1 MEHEHKSTKNIKTAF
16 LLNLFFSIVEL
27 VGGIFT
33 NSISIISDSI
43 HDFGD
48 ATSILAA
55 WYLEKKSEKG
65 PDKNYTYGYARYSV
79 LGALITSAILLVGS
93 IVMLYNAIPRL
104 INPVYI
110 KYDGMIILGIFG
122 LVINGAGALVTAK
135 GERINEKAISLH
147 LLEDVLGWIAVFV
160 VSIVMKI
167 FNLPILDP
175 ILSIGIT
182 IYILYH
188 VFKNLKSIFEIFL
201 EKAPDQKEFDEFKEE
216 VVKENDKILELH
228 HIHVWTMDGNNTYV
242 TMHVLIKDDSTVDD
256 VMNIKASIKEIAKKH
271 DISHTTVEI
280 EFEKE
285 ECENQNCEVK
295 DCENCHHHHHH
306 HI

>member
-104 INPVYI
+104 INPVYV

-135 GERINEKAISLH
+135 GERINERAISLH
-147 LLEDVLGWIAVFV
+147 LLEDVLGWVAVFI

-167 FNLPILDP
+167 FDIPILDP
-175 ILSIGIT
+175 ILSICIT

-188 VFKNLKSIFEIFL
+188 VFRNLKSIFEIFL
-201 EKAPDQKEFDEFKEE
+201 EKSPDQTEFNEFKEE
-216 VVKENDKILELH
+216 VLKENKEILGIH
-228 HIHVWTMDGNNTYV
+228 HIHIWTMDGNNTYV
-242 TMHVLIKDDSTVDD
+242 TMHVLIGDNSTVDD
-256 VMNIKASIKEIAKKH
+256 VMKIKKSIRDVAKKH
-271 DISHTTVEI
+271 GINHTTVEI